1 MIVHHRSGGVSCFL
15 QALIEGCFESIIVF
29 EQTLN
34 PYQRE
39 IPRGGGSGILIGT
52 WGENRL

>member
-39 IPRGGGSGILIGT
+39 IPRGGRSGILIGT
-52 WGENRL
+52 WGEDRL